1 MSGYCE
7 VAQNRKKWPNQIV
20 LILKEKKIKRFYLS
34 RQVTQQGS
42 VGVAKPDVTV
52 HASNNKKKKSLKK
65 IFSKK

>member
-1 MSGYCE
+1 MAKSNGT
-7 VAQNRKKWPNQIV
+7 NTKRK
-20 LILKEKKIKRFYLS
+20 KKIKRFYLS